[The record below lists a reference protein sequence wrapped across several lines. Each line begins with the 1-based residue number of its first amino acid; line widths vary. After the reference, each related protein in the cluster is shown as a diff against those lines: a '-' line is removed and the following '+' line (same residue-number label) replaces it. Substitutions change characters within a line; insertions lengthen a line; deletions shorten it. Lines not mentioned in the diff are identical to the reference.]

1 MQKYSVNRRSA
12 RVFAMQLLYAME
24 VTAGTA
30 GECLGGVLNNSPE
43 LSSEMKAYGISLV
56 DIAQEHR
63 EDFEKIIAET
73 SKSWAIER
81 MALVDVCV
89 LRVALAELL
98 YKADTPAKVVLT
110 EAVQIAAKYSTED
123 SYSFIN
129 GILNHVA
136 EMQGIFPSTTK
147 ESL

>member
-63 EDFEKIIAET
+63 EEFEKII
-73 SKSWAIER
+73 
-81 MALVDVCV
+81 
-89 LRVALAELL
+89 
-98 YKADTPAKVVLT
+98 ADTPAKVVLT

-136 EMQGIFPSTTK
+136 EMQGIFPSTSK